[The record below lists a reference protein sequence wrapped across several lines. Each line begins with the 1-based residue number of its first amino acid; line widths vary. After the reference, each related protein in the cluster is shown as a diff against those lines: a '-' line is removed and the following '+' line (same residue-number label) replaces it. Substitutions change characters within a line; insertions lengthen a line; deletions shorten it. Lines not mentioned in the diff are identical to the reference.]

1 MAEQPDPRGG
11 ENARERA
18 SSILDVDIS
27 RPDER
32 HAVITPVGE
41 VDMLTAPML
50 VDRINAELAARRRR
64 VVVDLTKLTF
74 FGSAGAAAV
83 VSAVDHAKDR
93 QIEVRVVV
101 DDSVAARVLG
111 VTGLL
116 DVLPIYETV
125 ADALS
130 D

>member
-1 MAEQPDPRGG
+1 MAEQPELQGG
-11 ENARERA
+11 GAAREHA
-18 SSILDVDIS
+18 SSLLDVDIS
-27 RPDER
+27 RPDDR
-32 HAVITPVGE
+32 YAVITPVGE

-50 VDRINAELAARRRR
+50 VDRINAELAAQRPR

-83 VSAVDHAKDR
+83 VSAVDQAKDR
-93 QIEVRVVV
+93 HLELRVVV

-125 ADALS
+125 AAALS